1 MIKFQQVLQEREEE
15 IQSRVRQSEPLRE
28 KLTEVEKSIV
38 RMEKHKDHFHAKLKA
53 NLKALEDSKTALA
66 KIKTKEEPQV
76 AKAKK
81 WSEAEVET
89 TKKPDA
95 IHRESKN
102 FASSKQTGQLISLFP
117 SLDKI

>member
-1 MIKFQQVLQEREEE
+1 M
-15 IQSRVRQSEPLRE
+15 
-28 KLTEVEKSIV
+28 
-38 RMEKHKDHFHAKLKA
+38 KA

-102 FASSKQTGQLISLFP
+102 FTSYEANWTIDQPFSEFR
-117 SLDKI
+117 